1 MAGTRAGKGEH
12 GLIPQEY
19 IQEVVHRSDV
29 TEVVSGYVQLRR
41 RGRTQTGLCPFH
53 SEKTPSFVV
62 YPETQSFYC
71 FGCGVGGDV
80 ITFIKRIN
88 NLDYVEAVKFLAS
101 RAGMPLPEETDE
113 TGRLRGRILAANRDA
128 ARFFYQS
135 LNADTPQA
143 AAARAYWRG
152 RGLSDG
158 TIRRFGLGYAPAG
171 YSACLHHL
179 KGRGYTEDELLAAGL
194 VKQSHR
200 DNAKNSLYDAFYD
213 RVMTPI
219 FDLRGGIIGFGGRV
233 LGDAKPKYVNSP
245 ETLVYKKSRAMFA
258 LNLAK
263 KSASRRYILCEGY
276 MDVISLHQA
285 GFDTAVAACG
295 TALTPEQVKLLSEY
309 ADEVVLC
316 YDSDEAG
323 QKATA
328 RSLGLFAN
336 SPVRVSVLNIP
347 NAKDPD
353 EFIKKFGAER
363 FSQLLNGASNAL
375 EYKLSRVRANHDL
388 ANDAGRL
395 DYLREAIGLLAGVV
409 TPTERDVSAG
419 RLAEETNVAKSAI
432 LSQLDGAVRQNA
444 RRAQRQKQRDI
455 LKEGA
460 AAQIKLPYGAG
471 ERALAVVYAEQQIMT
486 ALLREPDWVPLVKA
500 RVGPDDFID
509 PQMQKVCAAV
519 FSLYEQGGP
528 VNLAA
533 LGALL
538 DEQQISQLGQLLAR
552 NADVALTQKDLELF
566 LSRIEQSQPKSQKAA
581 DMPVEELDEYI
592 RSLRDRKA

>member
-1 MAGTRAGKGEH
+1 MAGARAGKGEH

-19 IQEVVHRSDV
+19 IQEVVRRSDV

-88 NLDYVEAVKFLAS
+88 NLDYVEAVKFLAG
-101 RAGMPLPEETDE
+101 RAGMPMPEETDE

-171 YSACLHHL
+171 YSACLRHL
-179 KGRGYTEDELLAAGL
+179 KGKGYTEDELLAAGL

-336 SPVRVSVLNIP
+336 SPVKVSVLNIP

-353 EFIKKFGAER
+353 EFIKRFGAER
-363 FSQLLNGASNAL
+363 FDQLLNGASNAL

-388 ANDAGRL
+388 ASDAGRL
-395 DYLREAIGLLAGVV
+395 DYIREAIGLLAGVV
-409 TPTERDVSAG
+409 TPTERDVYAG

-528 VNLAA
+528 VNLPA

-538 DEQQISQLGQLLAR
+538 EEQQISQLGQLLAR
-552 NADVALTQKDLELF
+552 NADVALTQQDLELF
-566 LSRIEQSQPKSQKAA
+566 LSRMEQSQPKSQRAA

>member
-1 MAGTRAGKGEH
+1 MAGARAGKGEH

-388 ANDAGRL
+388 ASDAGRL
-395 DYLREAIGLLAGVV
+395 DYIREAIGLLAGVV
-409 TPTERDVSAG
+409 TPTERDVYAG

-500 RVGPDDFID
+500 RVGPDAFID